1 MLDLGKNAVK
11 PVGECFIRSGQ
22 RSPARVGSVQPDNAT
37 VTGLALPARITG
49 SDQAI
54 RDHGQGRPAH
64 GQALRQVRRAHAA
77 LRDRGKHSILR
88 HGEPGIG
95 PLEDAMQPDQDAD
108 GVNGA
113 AGCLAHSYLP

>member
-1 MLDLGKNAVK
+1 MRNLGKNAVK
-11 PVGECFIRSGQ
+11 AVGERFVGSGQ
-22 RSPARVGSVQPDNAT
+22 RSPARVGSMQPDNAT
-37 VTGLALPARITG
+37 VTGLTLPACITG
-49 SDQAI
+49 RDQAI
-54 RDHGQGRPAH
+54 GDNGQGRAAH
-64 GQALRQVRRAHAA
+64 GQALRQVRRAHAT

-108 GVNGA
+108 GVNTA